1 MTIQVML
8 VDDHAM
14 VRAGIRRFLEKAED
28 IQVIAEAGS
37 VKEAQ
42 QLMTHHQPDV
52 VLIDIKLPDASGI
65 ELVRRLRAQF
75 SDLHMMMVTAYDDEP
90 YVKAALQAGANGYLM
105 KSAAP
110 VDVIAAV
117 RRIANGEAVVDP
129 KLALLLMG
137 MASSAPDAE
146 TAPQL
151 TTRER
156 EVLHLTAS
164 GQTNKEIGNQLA
176 ISDRTVQSHLKSIFR
191 KLQVNTRTEAVA
203 IGLAQGLILAES

>member
-14 VRAGIRRFLEKAED
+14 VRAGIRRFLEKAEN

-37 VKEAQ
+37 VQEAQ
-42 QLMTHHQPDV
+42 RLLTHQQPDV

-65 ELVRRLRAQF
+65 ELVRRLRSQF
-75 SDLHMMMVTAYDDEP
+75 PQLRMMMVTAYDDEP
-90 YVKAALQAGANGYLM
+90 YIKAALQAGANGYLL

-117 RRIANGEAVVDP
+117 QRIANDEAVIDP
-129 KLALLLMG
+129 NLAIMLVE
-137 MASSAPDAE
+137 MASAEPDLEA
-146 TAPQL
+146 APQL
-151 TTRER
+151 TKRES
-156 EVLHLTAS
+156 EVLQLTAS
-164 GQTNKEIGNQLA
+164 GQTNKEIGSELT

-203 IGLAQGLILAES
+203 IGLAQGLISAES